1 MFISHVFFILCVMFC
16 YQPDSASS
24 VGDIDIDRDSI
35 ATEDSSLTQD
45 QELDF
50 TPDPND
56 LIIEDNLTNKP
67 LAELLRVSTR
77 SSARY
82 DVTPALPAAP
92 TAHSAQEP
100 PPSLMTA
107 DGTLIT
113 DQNPGFSLVER
124 FHRLMADFIV
134 SFTKGYMQNWLTSAL
149 GSAVFCV
156 LILLY

>member
-1 MFISHVFFILCVMFC
+1 MFC

-77 SSARY
+77 SSTRY
-82 DVTPALPAAP
+82 DVTPALPAS